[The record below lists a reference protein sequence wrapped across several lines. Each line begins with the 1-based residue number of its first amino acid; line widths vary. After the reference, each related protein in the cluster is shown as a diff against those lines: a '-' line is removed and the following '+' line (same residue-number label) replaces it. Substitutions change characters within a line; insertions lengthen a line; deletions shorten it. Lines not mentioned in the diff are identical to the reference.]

1 MTVTDAMLMAY
12 VDGELSPDDGARIDA
27 AAAADP
33 ALAARLARHRL
44 LAGGLRGAFAEV
56 ADEPVPER
64 LTALLDGGKVVNLDA
79 ARARRMTPAWGR
91 WGTLAAGV
99 AAGVIVGLTVPRGPA
114 PMVGTDMRAHG
125 QLASALDSQL
135 ASAPARGALVRVG
148 LSFRARDNRYCRT
161 FTVTSAP
168 LAGADASW
176 LSSAEA
182 SSPCARMSV
191 PTIGAGP
198 RGTVS
203 PTMTPAATPAA
214 IVPHRPQAGVVRRAR
229 AASRLTTLPP
239 SRSAVSRSG
248 TGSSATSAKAPR
260 RPPASRR

>member
-161 FTVTSAP
+161 FTVTRGEGPAGLACRDGDGWAVRMAAP
-168 LAGADASW
+168 ATATPGGDYRT
-176 LSSAEA
+176 A
-182 SSPCARMSV
+182 SSQIP
-191 PTIGAGP
+191 PEILE
-198 RGTVS
+198 
-203 PTMTPAATPAA
+203 AAQAMMVGEPLDATGEAA
-214 IVPHRPQAGVVRRAR
+214 
-229 AASRLTTLPP
+229 
-239 SRSAVSRSG
+239 
-248 TGSSATSAKAPR
+248 AKAHGWR
-260 RPPASRR
+260 